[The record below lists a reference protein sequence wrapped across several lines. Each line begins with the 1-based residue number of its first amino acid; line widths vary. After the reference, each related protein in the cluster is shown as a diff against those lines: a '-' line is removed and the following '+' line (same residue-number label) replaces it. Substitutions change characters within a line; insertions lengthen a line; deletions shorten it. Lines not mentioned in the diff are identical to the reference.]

1 MKATPFETGARK
13 KSSSILW
20 LQMYLKQSGMNRNT
34 LFAVIAICA
43 TISILACA
51 YVLTIY
57 RQPGT
62 TAATGPLSAAAE
74 SRAIREVDT
83 AFASAGIA
91 SGKETESEV
100 NEVVSA
106 RKVTARVNK
115 KQEVITHL
123 NKYLNFVPSSNPV
136 SPDGFN
142 NIYFSVVNSSDYTF
156 DEVAVNFRCFLS
168 NGKLWNEK
176 TYLVGPIAPHSRVEQ
191 LVPDQSRGHS
201 IKWQTVSIKS
211 SELDFYWPQ

>member
-1 MKATPFETGARK
+1 
-13 KSSSILW
+13 
-20 LQMYLKQSGMNRNT
+20 MNRNT

-57 RQPGT
+57 HQPVAT
-62 TAATGPLSAAAE
+62 TATGQLNAAAE
-74 SRAIREVDT
+74 RRVIREADT
-83 AFASAGIA
+83 AFASAEIA
-91 SGKETESEV
+91 SVTGTESEG
-100 NEVVSA
+100 NELVSA
-106 RKVTARVNK
+106 SKVTARKNK

-156 DEVAVNFRCFLS
+156 DEVSVNFRCFLS